1 MPTAT
6 RQNNQQD
13 FDFGQDQDDIL
24 PFSPAQNQTPSPYR
38 AGTPQRIIEVDPYE
52 AISDDEGS
60 WDDQDLQPEH
70 HSRTASNASHHTYQS
85 LRSIND
91 PQEETH
97 QRTTEED
104 PQAPEPHYLAPVGRK
119 EASDNLE
126 DSRRNPNF
134 QKELTDLQDELN
146 RRRRTKGTA
155 TDPVVISTPQTEE
168 ESTSSILVAKKMEM
182 ERIAKFKETFSGNK
196 GQNIEAFFR
205 QI

>member
-1 MPTAT
+1 M
-6 RQNNQQD
+6 
-13 FDFGQDQDDIL
+13 
-24 PFSPAQNQTPSPYR
+24 
-38 AGTPQRIIEVDPYE
+38 
-52 AISDDEGS
+52 
-60 WDDQDLQPEH
+60 
-70 HSRTASNASHHTYQS
+70 HTYQS

-168 ESTSSILVAKKMEM
+168 EFTSSIPAAKKMEM

-196 GQNIEAFFR
+196 GQNIEAFFDR
-205 QI
+205 YDLWCEKNGHSKDYKTQHFFLLLDDPAYGAYKCLDQSVKNDYDLMN